1 MTLWR
6 KRDGSIVIG
15 EIDENIAALLH
26 MIGPSADPDGNSDVT
41 DRLYSSPT
49 GGREPEFEEEWREY
63 VTSDLEKQFRSAQ
76 DTVQQDLAKLAVD
89 SDTGVGEVRIP
100 AEHLEQWINAL
111 NQARLAI
118 AARHQFTDRE
128 LERGPEIGDARY
140 FPRFQLHVYGLLLEY
155 FVMHASG

>member
-6 KRDGSIVIG
+6 EKDGSFVIA
-15 EIDENIAALLH
+15 EIDENIAALLQ

-49 GGREPEFEEEWREY
+49 AGREPDFEEDWREY
-63 VTSDLEKQFRSAQ
+63 VTSDLEKQFRFAQ
-76 DTVQQDLAKLAVD
+76 DAVQQDLTKLAID
-89 SDTGVGEVRIP
+89 SESGVGEVRIP
-100 AEHLEQWINAL
+100 AEHLEEWISAL

-118 AARHQFTDRE
+118 AARHRFTDRE
-128 LERGPEIGDARY
+128 MERGPEPGDPRY